1 MWFRLLF
8 AIIISYFAF
17 RNNHYEVIIQCQNS
31 HYKFNKFINY
41 FKHCDV
47 SDNIIP
53 LYFSHPIFGY
63 NLTYVKT
70 RGICYKYEHV
80 YHNANNY
87 TLADFKN
94 HSYDK
99 NLIVSV
105 LNDQANNA
113 MLECYVQ
120 YK

>member
-17 RNNHYEVIIQCQNS
+17 KNNYNTVIIQCQNS
-31 HYKFNKFINY
+31 HFKFNKLINY
-41 FKHCDV
+41 FKHCDA

-63 NLTYVKT
+63 NLTYIKT
-70 RGICYKYEHV
+70 KGICYKYEHV

-94 HSYDK
+94 YSYDK

-105 LNDQANNA
+105 LNDQANNV
-113 MLECYVQ
+113 MFECYVQ